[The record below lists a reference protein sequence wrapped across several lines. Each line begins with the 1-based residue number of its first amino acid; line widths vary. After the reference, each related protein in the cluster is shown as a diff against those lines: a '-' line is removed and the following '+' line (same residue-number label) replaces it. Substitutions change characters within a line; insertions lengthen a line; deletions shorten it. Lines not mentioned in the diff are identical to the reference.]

1 MRASI
6 RLAMVMAK
14 KFIEAI
20 AIALLGDIVPKF
32 PGVYHPAVEAFHF
45 LETNMIIPSH
55 ILLPCLLLPMPAPVR
70 YRNYAVFAARS
81 S

>member
-32 PGVYHPAVEAFHF
+32 PGVYHAAVEAFHF
-45 LETNMIIPSH
+45 LGTNMIIPSH
-55 ILLPCLLLPMPAPVR
+55 ILLPCLLRLLPAPMR
-70 YRNYAVFAARS
+70 YRNCAVFAARS